1 MNIPRITFIKI
12 SKREIIIIS
21 IILIISLLGYVF
33 VNTREQGSI
42 AIIEVSQKLYG
53 SYDLSI
59 DQNIAVNDSEGLV
72 LIKCEIKD
80 KKIYVVS
87 STCPDKICI
96 NQGTIGS
103 SGQTIVCLPNKI
115 VIKVINSDEPIDGVL
130 K

>member
-21 IILIISLLGYVF
+21 LILIISLLGYVF

-42 AIIEVSQKLYG
+42 ARIEVSQKLYG

-59 DQNIAVNDSEGLV
+59 DQNIAVNDPEGLV

-96 NQGTIGS
+96 NQGNIGS